1 MFFNWRLKWNVTEF
15 LNTLNDIVDSR
26 DVNIDGITVWCR
38 RILHA

>member
-15 LNTLNDIVDSR
+15 LNTLNDIVDR